1 VSCLVIAN
9 LSYVPRKCLPPWGA
23 LLRCVGGLAV
33 TCGWLSATRV
43 ESFLG
48 LLLGLV
54 VGTFLIALLL
64 FDEYHRAAH
73 GEPGA
78 KTSERELSQS
88 KPFAVLRWC
97 PRWLKFALPIGFS
110 LIFAAPTFIGSA
122 GWSSSKPFTERD
134 AKVFLLTIAGF
145 LLMSLPILASA
156 SRMPGAFQDRF
167 SAKGRFRDA

>member
-1 VSCLVIAN
+1 MLSHCKLVVRTTEMLAAVGSVS
-9 LSYVPRKCLPPWGA
+9 A
-23 LLRCVGGLAV
+23 LCGWLAV

-73 GEPGA
+73 GEPAA

-88 KPFAVLRWC
+88 KPFAALRWC

-110 LIFAAPTFIGSA
+110 LIFAAPAFIGSA
-122 GWSSSKPFTERD
+122 EWSSSKPFTERD
-134 AKVFLLTIAGF
+134 AKVFLLAIAGF

-156 SRMPGAFQDRF
+156 SRMPGAFRDHF
-167 SAKGRFRDA
+167 STKRPVP